1 MSEPP
6 LPPPPPARQPAAGPP
21 VVGSPA
27 SLGTPGAPPS
37 DVAAGPPAA
46 PEYRVPETRTPGSG
60 APGSGVPH
68 RRPVRV
74 WDLVLTIV
82 LILVASAV
90 TLLLS
95 FFGLF
100 FAMASDSCG
109 GSNACDIG
117 LIEGGMVLAAGGVW
131 VPFLAA
137 LVVSIVLLVRRRIA
151 FWVPVAGLAVSFCCT
166 LLGGWMASTGAG
178 G

>member
-6 LPPPPPARQPAAGPP
+6 LPPPPPARPP
-21 VVGSPA
+21 VPA
-27 SLGTPGAPPS
+27 SPT
-37 DVAAGPPAA
+37 AGPPAPVGA
-46 PEYRVPETRTPGSG
+46 AASGTAGASGTRVPGSG
-60 APGSGVPH
+60 TPDAPGMAAPT
-68 RRPVRV
+68 RPPARV
-74 WDLVLTIV
+74 WDVVLTIV

-109 GSNACDIG
+109 GSSACDIG

-137 LVVSIVLLVRRRIA
+137 VVVSIVLLVRRRLA
-151 FWVPVAGLAVSFCCT
+151 FWVPVAGLAVSFGCT
-166 LLGGWMASTGAG
+166 LIGGWMASTGAAG
-178 G
+178 

>member
-6 LPPPPPARQPAAGPP
+6 LPPPPPARHPAAGPP

-27 SLGTPGAPPS
+27 SLGTPGAPPV
-37 DVAAGPPAA
+37 DVAAAPPAPPA
-46 PEYRVPETRTPGSG
+46 

-117 LIEGGMVLAAGGVW
+117 LIEGGVVLAAGGVW

-137 LVVSIVLLVRRRIA
+137 LAVSIVLLVRRRIA